1 VELEGFGGVRE
12 PRSASPWRRGREVL
26 RVDAADSDGSKRRAF
41 DDLAPRWD
49 SLKPDEAVA
58 AGVRRGLALLGSL
71 HGRNLVDLGC
81 GTGRLEALLL
91 PGLGDGT
98 IVAVDFSAA
107 MIELA
112 SRRTR
117 DPRVTWLCRDV
128 LATGLAAESA
138 DVVLCFDAF
147 PHFPDGAAVLGESA
161 RWLRPGG
168 RFLLW
173 HDVGRERLA
182 RVHKRAGPAVENDL
196 LPPVAD
202 LGSLARA
209 AGLEVGIAEEDEIS
223 YTFLARRPA

>member
-1 VELEGFGGVRE
+1 M
-12 PRSASPWRRGREVL
+12 PDSSP
-26 RVDAADSDGSKRRAF
+26 SDGPKRRAF
-41 DDLAPRWD
+41 DTLAPRWD

-58 AGVRRGLALLGSL
+58 AGARRGLALLGSL
-71 HGRNLVDLGC
+71 AGRNLVDLGC

-98 IVAVDFSAA
+98 IVAVDFSPA
-107 MIELA
+107 MLEQA

-128 LATGLAAESA
+128 LATELASESA

-147 PHFPDGAAVLGESA
+147 PHFPDGAAVLREAA

-168 RFLLW
+168 DFLLW
-173 HDVGRERLA
+173 HDVGREQLA
-182 RVHKRAGPAVENDL
+182 RVHQRAGAAVENDL
-196 LPPVAD
+196 LPPVTD
-202 LGSLARA
+202 LASLARA

-223 YTFLARRPA
+223 YTLLARRKS